1 MFNQL
6 ILNILSVFKA
16 TGINQ
21 AQGAIKNLGT
31 SFQKF
36 AGQAGMAAGAFAAF
50 NSISSV
56 NEFAQGAIDQA
67 QQLERNLLAVSQV
80 FESEAPK
87 IQNYIKSVEDYGLAQ
102 AEAAKATVFIG
113 SVLKQSGFSLQE
125 TADLTQTL
133 TTLAV
138 DLATTYGYDVQEAL
152 MGMTALFRGEY
163 DPIEKFGV
171 AMKQSE
177 INSEL
182 LARKLNHLEGA
193 ARRYAEQ
200 QIRVELL
207 LSRSSD
213 ASGAFSRAN
222 DTLYVSTKRLE
233 AAFTNLQAEAGAPLQ
248 DVLAELNNI
257 FIELIDQYG
266 PRIVEVFQNLADR
279 FQEALPII
287 EDFLVIFFEF
297 ISSSGGIIDFFGNLM
312 GLLAPLGQ
320 MLKMLSLF
328 AQAFGNALEFLGRML
343 DIAVES
349 IEKFIDSVP
358 FLKAGFEGAKT
369 RADNFRDAI
378 YQAQTAMRGFVNDQR
393 IAAGLIAET
402 DGVTRTTSVTFQGLW
417 SEALARADAQARTL
431 ANGVMLLNGALWLT
445 GGALRA
451 SGQRVPTDFK
461 FPVKVTPVGAGGKKT
476 DPIKEFF
483 DKLKDDVK
491 KQKAALKLESMGASE
506 SVIETILGASDWEA
520 VYKKIAEGGK
530 KALDE
535 VAKLIKRGYDFAQEQ
550 KEKLNKLKDDVK
562 DAVTGIAD
570 NLLGAFNLK
579 DFGKSSNEVIMNMR
593 KMVERIRAFK
603 DEVTRLAK
611 AGLNPQ
617 LLQQILAMG
626 PTEGLSFA
634 RALLAG
640 GGIGEMNALYK
651 EATGLALQA
660 GQNIVSAQSNYY
672 ITVNGGVGDKKT
684 IGAAIVEAIKA
695 YERTS
700 GTNWRA

>member
-16 TGINQ
+16 TGVNQ
-21 AQGAIKNLGT
+21 AQSSIKKLGE
-31 SFQKF
+31 SFKEF
-36 AGQAGMAAGAFAAF
+36 AGRAGLAAGAFAAF
-50 NSISSV
+50 NSIS
-56 NEFAQGAIDQA
+56 NINNFAQGAIDQA
-67 QQLERNLLAVSQV
+67 QQLERNMSAVGQI
-80 FESEAPK
+80 FREQAPAMEL
-87 IQNYIKSVEDYGLAQ
+87 YIKRVEDYGLAE
-102 AEAAKATVFIG
+102 AEAAKAVTFIG
-113 SVLKQSGFSLQE
+113 SVLKQSGFSLKE
-125 TADLTQTL
+125 TAQLTQVL
-133 TTLAV
+133 NDRAV

-177 INSEL
+177 INSEMA
-182 LARKLNHLEGA
+182 ARGFDKLEGA

-207 LSRSSD
+207 LERSAD
-213 ASGAFSRAN
+213 AAGAFERLQGS
-222 DTLYVSTKRLE
+222 LFVSTKKLE
-233 AAFTNLQAEAGAPLQ
+233 AAFTNLQADAGEPLQ
-248 DVLAELNNI
+248 DGLAALNDVFTELIQKYGGNVVSLFENIGNRIEGLVPAIEDLTTVGFGLITVVDGLVDALGILFNLFGAWGPTLWAAGEAFESMAVFGEIAEVAFAKLAIEFDKVAARIDIIHPRIKLFMEALKTVDLGGIDDVQQKLRDVAADLRGHVNIIDDATLAEIEYAENNK
-257 FIELIDQYG
+257 L
-266 PRIVEVFQNLADR
+266 LT
-279 FQEALPII
+279 QEALRQS
-287 EDFLVIFFEF
+287 EAAFRRTSNAARGYNESLMALVAMGATINPFATWTYTPPSF
-297 ISSSGGIIDFFGNLM
+297 GGG
-312 GLLAPLGQ
+312 GG
-320 MLKMLSLF
+320 
-328 AQAFGNALEFLGRML
+328 
-343 DIAVES
+343 
-349 IEKFIDSVP
+349 
-358 FLKAGFEGAKT
+358 GAK
-369 RADNFRDAI
+369 
-378 YQAQTAMRGFVNDQR
+378 
-393 IAAGLIAET
+393 
-402 DGVTRTTSVTFQGLW
+402 
-417 SEALARADAQARTL
+417 
-431 ANGVMLLNGALWLT
+431 
-445 GGALRA
+445 
-451 SGQRVPTDFK
+451 K
-461 FPVKVTPVGAGGKKT
+461 
-476 DPIKEFF
+476 DPIKDFF

-491 KQKAALKLESMGASE
+491 KQKAALQLESMGASQT
-506 SVIETILGASDWEA
+506 VIETILGASDWET
-520 VYKKIAEGGK
+520 VYKKIASGGK

-535 VAKLIKRGYDFAQEQ
+535 VAKLIRRGYEFAQEQ
-550 KEKLNKLKDDVK
+550 REKLKKLKDDVK

-617 LLQQILAMG
+617 LLQQILQMG
-626 PTEGLSFA
+626 PVEGLSFA

-640 GGIGEMNALYK
+640 GQIGEMNQLYK

-660 GQNIVSAQSNYY
+660 GQGIVTAQANYY